1 MYKCINKYIKTKKG
15 EINMKK
21 NDAKLKTISK
31 ISYDD
36 LEKLYLENKLEEKEY
51 TIRYIDNSYNKTND
65 IKMYGTLRYVEQEKR
80 YIIEEIANDL
90 YRAEQINKQT
100 FDKIL
105 LEEKDDITKF
115 EFKET
120 SKKIIILE
128 GWEQIEKK

>member
-1 MYKCINKYIKTKKG
+1 
-15 EINMKK
+15 MKK
-21 NDAKLKTISK
+21 NDTKLKTISK

-51 TIRYIDNSYNKTND
+51 TIRYTDKSYNKTND
-65 IKMYGTLRYVEQEKR
+65 IKVYGTLRYVEKEKR
-80 YIIEEIANDL
+80 SLIEEICNDL
-90 YRAEQINKQT
+90 YRAKRINKQT

-105 LEEKDDITKF
+105 LEEKADITKF

-128 GWEQIEKK
+128 GWEQIEKM